1 MVNILPVKYNPCVL
15 FWEQGGEGDM
25 KDGVTEGGQLQQ
37 VVHRNPTYRPRY
49 RRSVQFL
56 CSYLMLLCSIYGLPC
71 VGILM
76 QMVGTVRS
84 ILITWRN
91 LFHVLVCSE

>member
-1 MVNILPVKYNPCVL
+1 MCIMVNILPVKYNPSVL

-56 CSYLMLLCSIYGLPC
+56 CSYSDAFVFYTGFQVWEYLCK
-71 VGILM
+71 
-76 QMVGTVRS
+76 
-84 ILITWRN
+84 W
-91 LFHVLVCSE
+91 